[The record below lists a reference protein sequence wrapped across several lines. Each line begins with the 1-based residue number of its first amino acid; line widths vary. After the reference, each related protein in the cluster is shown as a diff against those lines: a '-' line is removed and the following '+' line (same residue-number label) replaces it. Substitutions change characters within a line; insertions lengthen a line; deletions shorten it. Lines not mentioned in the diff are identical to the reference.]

1 MWWKSDIVT
10 ALNALLPLYLFFI
23 TTWRPWLLSISRL
36 FSPRL
41 AFSAIN
47 AYCCVCAENISALLE
62 GRAKHPETLTG
73 EQYRN
78 VKCSEWSTLLNLLTG
93 SCIPS
98 WLGLIRSPLFNFTLL
113 MGLWG
118 GENAWPP
125 AHLLYEPNRSAHV
138 DCGRRSDLT
147 LSIGNLIV
155 SSCSV
160 FQINL
165 SYWNPDSIRDMC
177 GDGGV

>member
-1 MWWKSDIVT
+1 MKIWYCDSPKCTVT
-10 ALNALLPLYLFFI
+10 ILSPVDLFFI
-23 TTWRPWLLSISRL
+23 TTWRPWLLSISRI

-41 AFSAIN
+41 ALSAIN
-47 AYCCVCAENISALLE
+47 AYCCVSAEKISALLE
-62 GRAKHPETLTG
+62 GRAKHPETLTE

-147 LSIGNLIV
+147 LCIGNLIV
-155 SSCSV
+155 AGV
-160 FQINL
+160 FMLCFPNQSELLKSRFN
-165 SYWNPDSIRDMC
+165 
-177 GDGGV
+177 